1 MYLAFITLK
10 AYYIPAIFFAGVVC
24 GFILQIGRVRHY
36 RDKQIRAEQEKLKM
50 QAEMLGMGSYY
61 ENNAKPQ

>member
-1 MYLAFITLK
+1 MYLVFITLK
-10 AYYIPAIFFAGVVC
+10 AYYLPAIFGAGFIC
-24 GFILQIGRVRHY
+24 GYILQIGKVRHF

-61 ENNAKPQ
+61 DSNAKPQ

>member
-1 MYLAFITLK
+1 MYFAFITLK
-10 AYYIPAIFFAGVVC
+10 AYYLPAIFGAGFIC
-24 GFILQIGRVRHY
+24 GFIIQRSRVQHF

-61 ENNAKPQ
+61 DSNEKPK

>member
-1 MYLAFITLK
+1 MYFAFITLK
-10 AYYIPAIFFAGVVC
+10 AYYVPAIFVAGFIC
-24 GFILQIGRVRHY
+24 GLILQISRVRHF

-61 ENNAKPQ
+61 ESNTKPK